1 VDRRLL
7 SGRSAAVD
15 ALVVSKTADVMV
27 KITGAVPR
35 QSVPDPVVRAA
46 NEVEV
51 VGLAPEVWRR
61 AEQHLGSR

>member
-1 VDRRLL
+1 MV
-7 SGRSAAVD
+7 
-15 ALVVSKTADVMV
+15 V

-51 VGLAPEVWRR
+51 VVWHRR
-61 AEQHLGSR
+61 FGDAQHGILVRADIPGEYAAVS